1 MKEQIEYQ
9 QLVNSLNNAEL
20 DRFDKQ
26 NERYALEMKTYS
38 NQQSI
43 LLKLFED
50 GDYGVVTSTINMGAA
65 LRNMSYQL
73 KRTTNA
79 YDKYNEYV
87 QAGTQNTDDGL
98 AALHELQN
106 ERYSFIGYAEAFA
119 DALNMSDDAKKVTM
133 QLGIAIADNWKSIS
147 NGFNKAW
154 GKVQESYPEIAQ
166 KLSNF
171 IGLY

>member
-1 MKEQIEYQ
+1 MPKVVMFRQKGDFRRTSDF
-9 QLVNSLNNAEL
+9 LKRVNRLNL
-20 DRFDKQ
+20 D
-26 NERYALEMKTYS
+26 AIL
-38 NQQSI
+38 NQ
-43 LLKLFED
+43 
-50 GDYGVVTSTINMGAA
+50 YGQEGVEA
-65 LRNMSYQL
+65 LRAATP
-73 KRTTNA
+73 KDTGTTANSWS
-79 YDKYNEYV
+79 YNEYV

-133 QLGIAIADNWKSIS
+133 QLGIAIADNWKAIS

-166 KLSNF
+166 NLSAK
-171 IGLY
+171 